1 MSVSIPSSVRP
12 ALLSLALAALTIGG
26 TLAPRPAHALTTDP
40 IPFAFL
46 TAVDVV
52 ATPETVY
59 LTATAG
65 PRTWQ
70 SLIDLGAPFLSPYA
84 EAWRQ
89 YALNR
94 APRLTPRATPPRPP
108 AITIPNSYT
117 QVISFGDSMSD
128 TGNMFEVTRKI
139 GGVGFPTAPN
149 DRGRFADGQVVVEVM
164 SNALNRPLLNY
175 AFGGGQSG
183 RGNLLPLLAL
193 QHGMLKQIDD
203 YIANLGTPWTR
214 ADGNALYVLWTGPD
228 DFYWGNNIYL
238 RSTVWSVTANLQ
250 QGMTTLYK
258 RGARHFFVPEMPD
271 LSITPSAREHA
282 KLQRT
287 YMTDSRARSSE
298 LAQAVQAML
307 RNFARQY
314 PDATVRSFPTY
325 TYSQQRVAQA
335 AAEGYNVTTPCYTP
349 AYMGLPGTVCADP
362 TRHLFWDTNHPT
374 EAGAMVL
381 GTAFAEAMLNA
392 PLPSR

>member
-1 MSVSIPSSVRP
+1 MSVSISSSVRP

-108 AITIPNSYT
+108 VITIPNSYT

-258 RGARHFFVPEMPD
+258 RG
-271 LSITPSAREHA
+271 
-282 KLQRT
+282 
-287 YMTDSRARSSE
+287 RAISSCP
-298 LAQAVQAML
+298 
-307 RNFARQY
+307 RC
-314 PDATVRSFPTY
+314 PT
-325 TYSQQRVAQA
+325 
-335 AAEGYNVTTPCYTP
+335 
-349 AYMGLPGTVCADP
+349 
-362 TRHLFWDTNHPT
+362 
-374 EAGAMVL
+374 
-381 GTAFAEAMLNA
+381 
-392 PLPSR
+392 

>member
-1 MSVSIPSSVRP
+1 
-12 ALLSLALAALTIGG
+12 
-26 TLAPRPAHALTTDP
+26 
-40 IPFAFL
+40 
-46 TAVDVV
+46 
-52 ATPETVY
+52 
-59 LTATAG
+59 
-65 PRTWQ
+65 
-70 SLIDLGAPFLSPYA
+70 
-84 EAWRQ
+84 
-89 YALNR
+89 
-94 APRLTPRATPPRPP
+94 
-108 AITIPNSYT
+108 
-117 QVISFGDSMSD
+117 
-128 TGNMFEVTRKI
+128 
-139 GGVGFPTAPN
+139 
-149 DRGRFADGQVVVEVM
+149 
-164 SNALNRPLLNY
+164 
-175 AFGGGQSG
+175 
-183 RGNLLPLLAL
+183 
-193 QHGMLKQIDD
+193 
-203 YIANLGTPWTR
+203 
-214 ADGNALYVLWTGPD
+214 
-228 DFYWGNNIYL
+228 
-238 RSTVWSVTANLQ
+238 
-250 QGMTTLYK
+250 
-258 RGARHFFVPEMPD
+258 MPD